1 MILGL
6 VSYKFINNDIEF
18 NISQIEKAIKQ
29 SRDID
34 ILCFGEAFLQGFDA
48 FNWNY
53 EHDKVIAISKDSA
66 TMKRLEQISKDY
78 NIDLAFGYLE
88 IDKDNLYSSYAIII
102 NGKLTYNYRRISL
115 GWKEVSLTD
124 YHYKEGNEVL
134 EFNYKGHNVVIAL
147 CGDMWEY
154 PEKFKSNDLLLWPVY
169 VNFTLDEWQEY
180 EQEYAEQAL
189 LACNNTLMINSLSDK
204 PKSYGG
210 AFYFKD
216 GKIYYKTPYDQEE
229 ILIVKFGD

>member
-6 VSYKFINNDIEF
+6 VSYKFVNNEIKF
-18 NISQIEKAIKQ
+18 NINQIGKAIKL
-29 SRDID
+29 SKDID
-34 ILCFGEAFLQGFDA
+34 MLCFGETFLQGFDS

-53 EHDKVIAISKDSA
+53 ELDKEIAITKDSDI
-66 TMKRLEQISKDY
+66 MKQLEQLSLDNKV
-78 NIDLAFGYLE
+78 DLAFGYLE
-88 IDKDNLYSSYAIII
+88 REDDSLYSSYAIII

-124 YHYKEGNEVL
+124 EHYKEGNEVVK
-134 EFNYKGHNVVIAL
+134 FIYKEHNVVLAL

-169 VNFTLDEWQEY
+169 VNFTLDEWKEY

-189 LACNNTLMINSLSDK
+189 VACNNTLMINSLSDE

-210 AFYFKD
+210 SFYFKD
-216 GKIYYKTPYDQEE
+216 GKVHSKTTYDKEE
-229 ILIVKFGD
+229 ILIIKI

>member
-6 VSYKFINNDIEF
+6 VSYKFINNDTEF

-34 ILCFGEAFLQGFDA
+34 ILCFGEAFLQGFDV

-88 IDKDNLYSSYAIII
+88 KENEDLYSSYAIII

-124 YHYKEGNEVL
+124 YHYKEGNEVV

-169 VNFTLDEWQEY
+169 VNFSLDEWKNE
-180 EQEYAEQAL
+180 EIEYAKQAL
-189 LACNNTLMINSLSDK
+189 IACKNTLMINSLSENPDC
-204 PKSYGG
+204 YGG
-210 AFYFKD
+210 CFYFKD
-216 GKIYYKTPYDQEE
+216 GQIKEKLDYNIEG
-229 ILIVKFGD
+229 ILIIEK

>member
-6 VSYKFINNDIEF
+6 VSYKFINNDMQF

-66 TMKRLEQISKDY
+66 TMKRLEQMAKDY

-88 IDKDNLYSSYAIII
+88 IDNEDLYSSYAIII
-102 NGKLTYNYRRISL
+102 DGKLTYNYRRISI
-115 GWKEVSLTD
+115 GWKEYSLTD

-134 EFNYKGHNVVIAL
+134 SFNYKRHDITIAL
-147 CGDMWEY
+147 CGDMWDCS
-154 PEKFKSNDLLLWPVY
+154 EKFKSNDLLIWPVY
-169 VNFTLDEWQEY
+169 VNFTIDEWKNE
-180 EQEYAEQAL
+180 EIEYAKQAL
-189 LACNNTLMINSLSDK
+189 IACKNTLMINSLSENPDC
-204 PKSYGG
+204 YGG
-210 AFYFKD
+210 CFYFKD
-216 GKIYYKTPYDQEE
+216 GQIKEKLDYNIEG
-229 ILIVKFGD
+229 ILIIEK

>member
-6 VSYKFINNDIEF
+6 VSYKFINNDMQF

-29 SRDID
+29 SRGID

-88 IDKDNLYSSYAIII
+88 IDNEDLYSSYAIII
-102 NGKLTYNYRRISL
+102 DGKLTYNYRRISI
-115 GWKEVSLTD
+115 GWKEYSLTD

-134 EFNYKGHNVVIAL
+134 SFNYKGHDITIAL
-147 CGDMWEY
+147 CGDMWDCS
-154 PEKFKSNDLLLWPVY
+154 EKFKSNDLLIWPVY
-169 VNFTLDEWQEY
+169 VNFTIDEWKNE
-180 EQEYAEQAL
+180 EIEYAKQAL
-189 LACNNTLMINSLSDK
+189 IACKNTLMINSLSENPDC
-204 PKSYGG
+204 YGG
-210 AFYFKD
+210 CFYFKD
-216 GKIYYKTPYDQEE
+216 GQIKEKLDYNIEG
-229 ILIVKFGD
+229 ILIIEK

>member
-6 VSYKFINNDIEF
+6 VSYKFINNDMQF

-34 ILCFGEAFLQGFDA
+34 ILCFGEAFLQGFDT

-88 IDKDNLYSSYAIII
+88 IDNEDLYSSYAIII
-102 NGKLTYNYRRISL
+102 DGKLTYNYRRISL

-124 YHYKEGNEVL
+124 YHYKEGNEVV

-169 VNFTLDEWQEY
+169 VNFSLDEWKNE
-180 EQEYAEQAL
+180 EIEYAKQAL
-189 LACNNTLMINSLSDK
+189 IACKNTLMINSLSENPDC
-204 PKSYGG
+204 YGG
-210 AFYFKD
+210 CFYFKD
-216 GKIYYKTPYDQEE
+216 GQIKEKLDYNIEG
-229 ILIVKFGD
+229 ILIIEK

>member
-6 VSYKFINNDIEF
+6 AAYKFINNDIEF

-29 SRDID
+29 SRGID
-34 ILCFGEAFLQGFDA
+34 FLCFGEAFLQGFDA

-88 IDKDNLYSSYAIII
+88 KENEDLYSSYAIII

-115 GWKEVSLTD
+115 GWKEVLLTD
-124 YHYKEGNEVL
+124 YHYKEGNEVV

-154 PEKFKSNDLLLWPVY
+154 PEKFKSSDLLLWPVY
-169 VNFTLDEWQEY
+169 VNFSLDEWQEY
-180 EQEYAEQAL
+180 EHEYAEQAL
-189 LACNNTLMINSLSDK
+189 LACNNTLMINSLSDE

-216 GKIYYKTPYDQEE
+216 GKIHDKTTYDKEE
-229 ILIVKFGD
+229 ILIVEFGD